1 MNQLRLALLAIL
13 LTGINSCDCDKKY
26 WCAALS
32 DEAQGWLNQELHD
45 TVRFQ
50 NAFGNQMGFVVTIKS
65 ISPPYEEQA
74 CINGGIGCSCDYEC
88 EANGRFWATSDTS
101 INGFGNYSIF
111 IEESGYDNT
120 ATSSVYTIYA
130 LDFIGKVDLLNPG
143 NNLSPNHT
151 ILPSITLGNLTYYNV
166 HSFAIDTTISYNQN
180 KTVWTIYFTKA
191 QGLIGFH
198 ERKFHSTFYRE

>member
-1 MNQLRLALLAIL
+1 MTQLRLTLLAVL
-13 LTGINSCDCDKKY
+13 LTGISSCDCDKKY
-26 WCAALS
+26 WCATLS
-32 DEAQGWLNQELHD
+32 DEAQGWLNQELYD

-50 NAFGNQMGFVVTIKS
+50 NAFGNQIGFVVNFKS

-74 CINGGIGCSCDYEC
+74 CMYDGIGCSCDYEC

-101 INGFGNYSIF
+101 INGLENYSVSIV
-111 IEESGYDNT
+111 EYGYNKT
-120 ATSSVYTIYA
+120 FTSSVYTIYA

-191 QGLIGFH
+191 QGLIGFN
-198 ERKFHSTFYRE
+198 ERKYHSTFYRE